1 MMAESVTKRAKW
13 PLVARLLAAVVL
25 LVVAGANAH
34 LVYVAVASQ
43 SECVAHIKEAGTE
56 AGEYRAA
63 QPAC

>member
-1 MMAESVTKRAKW
+1 M
-13 PLVARLLAAVVL
+13 AVV
-25 LVVAGANAH
+25 VTMAVANAH